1 MLPPPS
7 AFPAEQVS
15 LSLVERLAFRFPGP
29 LLDAVVDLTPGR
41 SAVALKN
48 VTVNEDHFQGHFPG
62 MPLMPGVLMI
72 ESLAQ
77 AAALALS
84 TDANRA
90 GSRPFLRAVR
100 HAKFR
105 RQVVPGDCV
114 RIEVVVTRAKAR
126 LACVRGVAYVGSQ
139 IVAEADV
146 WLGMLP
152 ASARVH
158 PAAVVHP
165 GASIGPGTEIGPG
178 AVIGAHVVIG
188 ADCHVGASAVVD
200 GWTTIGDG
208 TQIFPFASIG
218 LVPQDLKFAG
228 EPSRLVVGRR
238 NIFREFVTVHRGT
251 LGGGGETRIGD
262 DNLFQAY
269 SHVAHDCVVG
279 NRTIFGNGA
288 TIGGHVVV
296 EDQVIISA
304 LSGVH
309 QFCRLGRHA
318 FIGGASVV
326 TKDALPF
333 GRSVGNR
340 ARLYGL
346 NTVGLVRRGFS
357 QETVRKL
364 KQAYR
369 YLMQSK
375 LNTSQALEQ
384 IDSDA
389 ALRCADVDYL
399 VAFIRSAKRG
409 VILKRASRRGDD
421 APSDD

>member
-7 AFPAEQVS
+7 AFPVVPPS
-15 LSLVERLAFRFPGP
+15 LAAVDRLAFRFPGAM
-29 LLDAVVDLTPGR
+29 LDVIAEVEPGR
-41 SAVALKN
+41 RVVATKN
-48 VTVNEDHFQGHFPG
+48 VTVNEEHFQGHFPG

-77 AAALALS
+77 AAAVALVQ
-84 TDANRA
+84 DAER
-90 GSRPFLRAVR
+90 GGRRLFLRGVT

-114 RIEVVVTRAKAR
+114 RIEVQLRRARAK
-126 LACVRGVAYVGSQ
+126 LVCFRGVAFVGDQ
-139 IVAEADV
+139 VVAEADV
-146 WLGMLP
+146 WLGFTTP
-152 ASARVH
+152 APRIHPSAIVH
-158 PAAVVHP
+158 D
-165 GASIGPGTEIGPG
+165 GARIGSGTEIGPC
-178 AVIGAHVVIG
+178 AVIGEHVTIG
-188 ADCHVGASAVVD
+188 SDCHIGASAVVD
-200 GWTTIGDG
+200 GWTTVGDG
-208 TQIFPFASIG
+208 TQVFPFASIG

-228 EPSRLVVGRR
+228 ELTRLVIGRR

-269 SHVAHDCVVG
+269 SHVAHDCRVG

-288 TIGGHVVV
+288 TLGGHVTV
-296 EDQVIISA
+296 EDDVILSA

-309 QFCRLGRHA
+309 QFCRLGRYA

-333 GRSVGNR
+333 GKTVGNR
-340 ARLYGL
+340 ARFYGL
-346 NTVGLVRRGFS
+346 NTIGLVRRGFS
-357 QETVRKL
+357 PDTVGRL

-375 LNTSQALEQ
+375 LNASQALQHIEA
-384 IDSDA
+384 DPS
-389 ALRCADVDYL
+389 LRCPEVDYL
-399 VAFIRSAKRG
+399 VSFIRSAKRG
-409 VILKRASRRGDD
+409 VTLKRGTRRGDE
-421 APSDD
+421 PPTDD